1 MIINR
6 LIYSKRF
13 IYFIFLIFDEEL
25 VLKSIFELLLI
36 YVVIFFDV
44 LIKIGKKK
52 NMFKDVFNRINEDL
66 KIF

>member
-6 LIYSKRF
+6 LIYSKKF
-13 IYFIFLIFDEEL
+13 IYFIFLIFDEES
-25 VLKSIFELLLI
+25 VLKSIFESLLI

>member
-6 LIYSKRF
+6 LIYSKKF
-13 IYFIFLIFDEEL
+13 IYFIFLIFDEES

-52 NMFKDVFNRINEDL
+52 NIFKDVFNRINEDL

>member
-6 LIYSKRF
+6 LIYRKKF
-13 IYFIFLIFDEEL
+13 IYFIFLIFDEES

>member
-6 LIYSKRF
+6 LIYRKKF
-13 IYFIFLIFDEEL
+13 IYFIFLIFDEES
-25 VLKSIFELLLI
+25 VLKSIFESLLI

>member
-6 LIYSKRF
+6 LIYSKKF
-13 IYFIFLIFDEEL
+13 IYFIFLIFDEES

>member
-6 LIYSKRF
+6 LIYSKKF
-13 IYFIFLIFDEEL
+13 IYFIFLIFDEES

-52 NMFKDVFNRINEDL
+52 NMFKDVFIRINEDL
-66 KIF
+66 MIF

>member
-6 LIYSKRF
+6 LIYSKKF
-13 IYFIFLIFDEEL
+13 IYFIFLIFDEES

-52 NMFKDVFNRINEDL
+52 NMFKDVFNRINEEL

>member
-6 LIYSKRF
+6 LIYRKKF

>member
-13 IYFIFLIFDEEL
+13 IYFIFLIFDEES

>member
-6 LIYSKRF
+6 LIYSKKF